1 MRRAAVVLVS
11 LLVSGLPAMAQNEVF
26 EIPPGDGL
34 DFFQMNWFYPGGPPI
49 QNSDWGRAV
58 ADPRRIAEITG
69 IPSGYLNVVTEDGWV
84 IQNWFLDSSEALT
97 LDGGLPAEKG
107 APQRRVSTTLRHSWM
122 EFSEYRRLAF
132 SVY

>member
-1 MRRAAVVLVS
+1 
-11 LLVSGLPAMAQNEVF
+11 MAQNEVF

-69 IPSGYLNVVTEDGWV
+69 IPSGYLNVVTEDGWA
-84 IQNWFLDSSEALT
+84 IQNWFLDSSEALS
-97 LDGGLPAEKG
+97 GGELVQAATHRGQGLNPG
-107 APQRRVSTTLRHSWM
+107 FPL
-122 EFSEYRRLAF
+122 
-132 SVY
+132 

>member
-1 MRRAAVVLVS
+1 
-11 LLVSGLPAMAQNEVF
+11 MAQNEVF

-107 APQRRVSTTLRHSWM
+107 APQELVEQSTYFYINASGIPITELFMRVL
-122 EFSEYRRLAF
+122 
-132 SVY
+132 V